1 MAIEPDGSFVEAA
14 HLEGRNDMY
23 AILRTLL
30 AEEARRRAD
39 GRPDHMTPMRP
50 DHGHLI
56 GDDVD
61 KPTNPGYSLIGR
73 LKGLAELH
81 GVIHAIGKT
90 DEFSKY
96 WKSF

>member
-1 MAIEPDGSFVEAA
+1 VD
-14 HLEGRNDMY
+14 HL
-23 AILRTLL
+23 I
-30 AEEARRRAD
+30 
-39 GRPDHMTPMRP
+39 PMRP

-81 GVIHAIGKT
+81 VVIHAIGKT
-90 DEFSKY
+90 DEFSRH
-96 WKSF
+96 WRRF